1 MKSTGITRRIDDLG
15 RIVIPKEIRK
25 NLKIKENEV
34 LEIFINND
42 EIILKKFSPFNDSE
56 KILSDYIKVINDMTG
71 NDVIITDRDKVILS
85 SKRLEEKLLNKKLS
99 EYVNDLIENRSTFLS
114 NDMKGIEV
122 IDNEK
127 IKQNYYFIP
136 FIIDSDVVGSIIMFS
151 SKEIDENS
159 KSLLLIASKLLVN
172 YIE

>member
-42 EIILKKFSPFNDSE
+42 EIILKKFSHFNDSE
-56 KILSDYIKVINDMTG
+56 KVSSDYIKVINDMTG

-85 SKRLEEKLLNKKLS
+85 SNKLEEKLLNKKIS

-136 FIIDSDVVGSIIMFS
+136 LIIDSDVVGSIIMFS
-151 SKEIDENS
+151 SKEFDENS

>member
-42 EIILKKFSPFNDSE
+42 EIILKKFSRFNDSE
-56 KILSDYIKVINDMTG
+56 KVLSDYIKVINDMTG

-85 SKRLEEKLLNKKLS
+85 SKRLEERLLNKKLS

>member
-42 EIILKKFSPFNDSE
+42 EIILKKFSNFNDSE
-56 KILSDYIKVINDMTG
+56 KVLSDYIKVINDMTG

-85 SKRLEEKLLNKKLS
+85 SKKLEERLINKKLS
-99 EYVNDLIENRSTFLS
+99 EYVNDLMENRSTFLS

-151 SKEIDENS
+151 SKEINENS

>member
-42 EIILKKFSPFNDSE
+42 EIILKKFSNFNDSE
-56 KILSDYIKVINDMTG
+56 KVLSDYIKVINDMTG

-85 SKRLEEKLLNKKLS
+85 SNKLEEKLLNKKLS
-99 EYVNDLIENRSTFLS
+99 EYVNDLIESRSTFLS

>member
-34 LEIFINND
+34 LEIFVNND

-56 KILSDYIKVINDMTG
+56 KVLSDYIKVINDMTG

-85 SKRLEEKLLNKKLS
+85 TKRLEERLLNKKLS
-99 EYVNDLIENRSTFLS
+99 EYVNDLIENRSIFLS

-136 FIIDSDVVGSIIMFS
+136 FIIDSDVIGSIIMFS
-151 SKEIDENS
+151 GKEIDENS

>member
-42 EIILKKFSPFNDSE
+42 EIILKKFSRFNDSE
-56 KILSDYIKVINDMTG
+56 KVLSDYIKVINDMTG

-99 EYVNDLIENRSTFLS
+99 EYVSDLIENRSIFLS

-151 SKEIDENS
+151 SKEFDENS

>member
-56 KILSDYIKVINDMTG
+56 KVLSDYIKVINDMTG

-85 SKRLEEKLLNKKLS
+85 SKNLEEKLLNKKLS

-151 SKEIDENS
+151 SKEFDENS

>member
-56 KILSDYIKVINDMTG
+56 KVLSDYIKVINDMTG

-85 SKRLEEKLLNKKLS
+85 SKNLEERLLNKKLS

>member
-42 EIILKKFSPFNDSE
+42 EIILKKFSRFNDSE
-56 KILSDYIKVINDMTG
+56 KVLSDYIKVINDMTG

-85 SKRLEEKLLNKKLS
+85 TKKLEEKLLNKKLS
-99 EYVNDLIENRSTFLS
+99 KYVNDLIENRSIFLS

-151 SKEIDENS
+151 SKEFDENS

>member
-42 EIILKKFSPFNDSE
+42 EIILKKFSRFNDSE
-56 KILSDYIKVINDMTG
+56 KVLSDYIKVINDMTG

-85 SKRLEEKLLNKKLS
+85 SKKLEEKLLNKKLS
-99 EYVNDLIENRSTFLS
+99 EYVNDLIENRSIFLS

-151 SKEIDENS
+151 SKEFDENS

>member
-42 EIILKKFSPFNDSE
+42 EIILKKFSRFNDSE
-56 KILSDYIKVINDMTG
+56 KVLSDYIKVI
-71 NDVIITDRDKVILS
+71 LS
-85 SKRLEEKLLNKKLS
+85 TKKLEEKLLNKKLS
-99 EYVNDLIENRSTFLS
+99 EYVNDLIENRSIFLS

-151 SKEIDENS
+151 SKEFDENS

>member
-56 KILSDYIKVINDMTG
+56 KVLSDYIKVINDMTG

-151 SKEIDENS
+151 SKKIDENS

>member
-56 KILSDYIKVINDMTG
+56 KVLSDYIKVINDMTG
-71 NDVIITDRDKVILS
+71 NDAIITDRDKVILS
-85 SKRLEEKLLNKKLS
+85 SKRLEERLLNKKLS
-99 EYVNDLIENRSTFLS
+99 EYVNDLIENRSIFLS

-151 SKEIDENS
+151 SKEFDENS

>member
-56 KILSDYIKVINDMTG
+56 KVLSDYIKVINDMTG

-85 SKRLEEKLLNKKLS
+85 TKKLEEKLLNKKLS
-99 EYVNDLIENRSTFLS
+99 EYVNDLMENRNTFLS
-114 NDMKGIEV
+114 NDMKVIEV

-151 SKEIDENS
+151 SKEFDENS

>member
-56 KILSDYIKVINDMTG
+56 KVLSDYIKVINDMTG

-85 SKRLEEKLLNKKLS
+85 SKKLEERLINKKLS
-99 EYVNDLIENRSTFLS
+99 EYVNDLMENRSTFLS

-151 SKEIDENS
+151 SKEFDENS

>member
-42 EIILKKFSPFNDSE
+42 EIILKKFSRFNDSE
-56 KILSDYIKVINDMTG
+56 KVLSDYIKVINDMTG

-85 SKRLEEKLLNKKLS
+85 SKKLEEKLLNKKLS
-99 EYVNDLIENRSTFLS
+99 EYVNDLMENRNTFLS
-114 NDMKGIEV
+114 NDMKVIEV

-151 SKEIDENS
+151 SKEFDENS

>member
-42 EIILKKFSPFNDSE
+42 EIILKKFSHFNDSE
-56 KILSDYIKVINDMTG
+56 KVLSDYIKVINDMTS

-85 SKRLEEKLLNKKLS
+85 TKLEEKLLNKKLS

-151 SKEIDENS
+151 SKKIDENS

>member
-56 KILSDYIKVINDMTG
+56 KVLSDYIKVINDMTG

-99 EYVNDLIENRSTFLS
+99 EYVNDLMENRSTFLS

-151 SKEIDENS
+151 SKEFDENS

>member
-56 KILSDYIKVINDMTG
+56 KVLSDYIKVINDMTG

-85 SKRLEEKLLNKKLS
+85 SKRLEESLLNKKLS
-99 EYVNDLIENRSTFLS
+99 EYVNDLIENRSIFLS

-151 SKEIDENS
+151 SKEFDENS

>member
-56 KILSDYIKVINDMTG
+56 KVLSDYIKVINDMTG
-71 NDVIITDRDKVILS
+71 NDVIITDGDKVILS
-85 SKRLEEKLLNKKLS
+85 SKRLEERLLNKKLS
-99 EYVNDLIENRSTFLS
+99 EYVNDLIENRSIFLS

-151 SKEIDENS
+151 SKEFDENS

>member
-56 KILSDYIKVINDMTG
+56 KVLSDYIKVINDMTG

-85 SKRLEEKLLNKKLS
+85 SKRLEKSLLNKKLS
-99 EYVNDLIENRSTFLS
+99 EYVNDLIENRSIFLS

-151 SKEIDENS
+151 GKEIDENS

>member
-56 KILSDYIKVINDMTG
+56 KVLSDYIKVINDMTG

-99 EYVNDLIENRSTFLS
+99 EYVNDLIENRSIFLS

-151 SKEIDENS
+151 SKEFDENS
-159 KSLLLIASKLLVN
+159 KSLLLIASKLLAN

>member
-56 KILSDYIKVINDMTG
+56 KVLSDYIKVINDMTG

-85 SKRLEEKLLNKKLS
+85 SKRLEERLLNKKLS
-99 EYVNDLIENRSTFLS
+99 EYVNDLIENRSIFLS

-151 SKEIDENS
+151 DKKIDENS

>member
-56 KILSDYIKVINDMTG
+56 KVLSDYIKVINDMTG

-85 SKRLEEKLLNKKLS
+85 TKKLEEKLLNKKLS
-99 EYVNDLIENRSTFLS
+99 EYVNDLMENRSTFLS

>member
-56 KILSDYIKVINDMTG
+56 KVLSDYIKVINDMTG

-85 SKRLEEKLLNKKLS
+85 SNKLEERLLNKKLS
-99 EYVNDLIENRSTFLS
+99 EYVNDLIENRSIFLS

-136 FIIDSDVVGSIIMFS
+136 LIIDSDVVGSIIMFS

>member
-56 KILSDYIKVINDMTG
+56 KVLSDYIKVINDMTG

-136 FIIDSDVVGSIIMFS
+136 LIIDSDVVGSIIMFS
-151 SKEIDENS
+151 SKKIDENS

>member
-56 KILSDYIKVINDMTG
+56 KVLSDYIKVINDMTG

-85 SKRLEEKLLNKKLS
+85 TKKLEEKLLNKKLS
-99 EYVNDLIENRSTFLS
+99 EYVNDLIENRSICLS

-151 SKEIDENS
+151 SKEFDENS

>member
-56 KILSDYIKVINDMTG
+56 KVLSDYIKVINDMTG

-85 SKRLEEKLLNKKLS
+85 SKRLEERLLNKKLS
-99 EYVNDLIENRSTFLS
+99 EYVNDLIENRSIFLS

-136 FIIDSDVVGSIIMFS
+136 FIIDSDIVGSIIMFS
-151 SKEIDENS
+151 SKEFDENS

>member
-56 KILSDYIKVINDMTG
+56 KVLSDYIKVINDMTG

-85 SKRLEEKLLNKKLS
+85 TKKLEEKLLNKKLS
-99 EYVNDLIENRSTFLS
+99 EYVNDLIENRSIFLS

-127 IKQNYYFIP
+127 IRQNYYFIP

-151 SKEIDENS
+151 NKEFDENS

>member
-34 LEIFINND
+34 LEILINND

-56 KILSDYIKVINDMTG
+56 KVLSDYIKVINDMTG

-85 SKRLEEKLLNKKLS
+85 SKRLEERLLNKKLS
-99 EYVNDLIENRSTFLS
+99 EYVNDLIENRSIFLS

-151 SKEIDENS
+151 SKEFDENS

>member
-56 KILSDYIKVINDMTG
+56 KVLSDYIKVINDMTG

-85 SKRLEEKLLNKKLS
+85 SKRLEERFLNKKLS
-99 EYVNDLIENRSTFLS
+99 EYVNDLIENRSIFLS

-151 SKEIDENS
+151 GKEIDENS

>member
-56 KILSDYIKVINDMTG
+56 KVLSDYIKVINDMTG

-99 EYVNDLIENRSTFLS
+99 EYVSDLIENRSIFLS

>member
-42 EIILKKFSPFNDSE
+42 EIILKKFSRFNDSE
-56 KILSDYIKVINDMTG
+56 KVLSDYIKVINDMTG

-85 SKRLEEKLLNKKLS
+85 SKKLEERLINKKLS
-99 EYVNDLIENRSTFLS
+99 EYVNDLMENRSTFLS

-151 SKEIDENS
+151 SKEFDENS

>member
-56 KILSDYIKVINDMTG
+56 KVLSDYIKVINDMTG

-85 SKRLEEKLLNKKLS
+85 TKKLEEKLLNKKLS
-99 EYVNDLIENRSTFLS
+99 EYVNDLMENRNTFLS

-151 SKEIDENS
+151 SKEFDENS
-159 KSLLLIASKLLVN
+159 KSLLSIASKLLVN

>member
-56 KILSDYIKVINDMTG
+56 KVLSDYIKVINDMTG

-85 SKRLEEKLLNKKLS
+85 SKRLEERLLNKKLS
-99 EYVNDLIENRSTFLS
+99 EYVNDLIENRSIFLS

-136 FIIDSDVVGSIIMFS
+136 LIIDSDVVGSIIMFS

>member
-56 KILSDYIKVINDMTG
+56 KVLSDYIKVINDMTG

-85 SKRLEEKLLNKKLS
+85 TKKLEEKLLNKKLS
-99 EYVNDLIENRSTFLS
+99 EYVNDLIENRSIFLS

-151 SKEIDENS
+151 DKKIDENS